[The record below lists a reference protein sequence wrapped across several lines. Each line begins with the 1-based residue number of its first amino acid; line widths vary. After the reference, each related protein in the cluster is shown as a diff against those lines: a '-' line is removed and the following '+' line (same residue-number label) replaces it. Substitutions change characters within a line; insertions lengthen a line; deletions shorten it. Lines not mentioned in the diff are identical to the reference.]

1 MGLLTDLSIDIS
13 RRFGRPPQLPLARHI
28 GRPKRVL
35 IFPAQAEGEVLWSL
49 PVIRALRK
57 HYHDSLLSLMLD
69 ESRRSLW
76 HFDDEVD
83 EIIDYRP
90 QLLKGRGGAEFKRLK
105 GMIKSR
111 RFDLLL
117 NLNYREDQLTDY
129 LFYRSVPGLRCGA
142 FSRGGYPF
150 KNVMIRQDNLPAD
163 EARRNFAMLGFL
175 GLEAAGHPITWPRLV
190 DAEGRRE
197 FKERLR
203 VEGLQKGQQL
213 IALDAAAFKRQSL
226 EIFLRQAQKH
236 SGLKLM
242 LVNPGHELQAANPS
256 GVLLLNSLATVELAD
271 ALSFAKAFIGIKN
284 DLFSLAYL
292 LKVPCLISARQG
304 EQGMPEPGESLQIVH
319 FKHKPEFPLEHA
331 LKMLEALR

>member
-1 MGLLTDLSIDIS
+1 MGLYTDLSIDLS
-13 RRFGRPPQLPLARHI
+13 RRFGKPPQLPLAKHI

-49 PVIRALRK
+49 PAIRALRK
-57 HYHDSLLSLMLD
+57 HYADSLLSLMLD
-69 ESRRSLW
+69 EGRRSLW

-90 QLLKGRGGAEFKRLK
+90 QLLKGRGSAEFKRLK
-105 GMIKSR
+105 GLIKSR

-117 NLNYREDQLTDY
+117 NLNYRDCPLTDY
-129 LFYRSVPGLRCGA
+129 LFYQTVPGLRCGA
-142 FSRGGYPF
+142 FSKDGYPF
-150 KNVMIRQDNLPAD
+150 KNVMIRQENLPAD

-175 GLEAAGHPITWPRLV
+175 GLEAAGHPIVWPKLV

-226 EIFLRQAQKH
+226 ENFLRQAQKH
-236 SGLKLM
+236 SNLKL
-242 LVNPGHELQAANPS
+242 LLINPGPELQSTNPT
-256 GVLLLNSLATVELAD
+256 GVLLLNSLSTVELAD
-271 ALSFAKAFIGIKN
+271 ALSFAKAFIGVKN

-292 LKVPCLISARQG
+292 LKVPCLISAHQG
-304 EQGMPEPGESLQIVH
+304 ERGMPEPGESLQIVE
-319 FKHKPEFPLEHA
+319 FKHKVEFPQSHA
-331 LKMLEALR
+331 LKMLEALC